1 MNGSEKGTGR
11 GSSLGVD
18 SGSGSG
24 TGSGM
29 PGVVA
34 LAATLEAA
42 CTGNYGGKGKDRDS
56 RQ

>member
-42 CTGNYGGKGKDRDS
+42 CTGNYSGKGKDRDS